1 MPLVTD
7 LFNTADIPA
16 DLAKKSFAA
25 MIARMMPNGEA
36 PLFGMSALMGEE
48 TAVQTEHGF
57 FQKTM
62 VFPQAQVNGAITS
75 GVTALVVDSNIELI
89 PGMLMIVNST
99 SEIIRVEAVNAN
111 GTGVTITRGVGG
123 GAATIP
129 DNELLYQVGTA
140 FPEASDRPLSMT
152 IAPVK
157 VTNLTQIFRNTWS
170 ISGTSKAI
178 QNIAG
183 SDNVAESR
191 IDCAAFHASDI
202 ERALFWGKKS
212 SSTLNGQPF
221 RTMDGLINMVSTL
234 ANYPSSYSVPN
245 VFTAGGTTTY
255 DQLEGYLDPV
265 FNQNTD
271 PKVGNVRTLFVGG
284 TALRVLNN
292 IGRLSGE
299 YQIVENQT
307 SWGMKFRTFHIA
319 RGTFNVVE
327 HPQFN
332 TNATWS
338 KMAVAVDMSTFKLA
352 YLNGR
357 KTENKEF
364 NMEGSTAQDD
374 GIDAVGGTLTS
385 ELTAV
390 CKNIPANAVIKGL
403 TAAA

>member
-7 LFNTADIPA
+7 LFNSADITT
-16 DLAKKSFAA
+16 DLAKKSFAG

-36 PLFGMSALMGEE
+36 PLFGMTALMGEE
-48 TAVQTEHGF
+48 TALQTEHGF

-62 VFPQAQVNGAITS
+62 VFPSAQVNGGIAA
-75 GVTALVVDSNIELI
+75 GVTALVVDSNIQLI
-89 PGMLMIVNST
+89 PGMLLINNTTNEIVL
-99 SEIIRVEAVNAN
+99 VDAVNAN
-111 GTGVTITRGVGG
+111 TTGVTIIRAVGG
-123 GAATIP
+123 GAAAIA
-129 DNELLYQVGTA
+129 DNEVLYQIGTA

-152 IAPVK
+152 IAPVRI
-157 VTNLTQIFRNTWS
+157 TNNTQIFRNTWA

-191 IDCAAFHASDI
+191 TDCAAFHASDI
-202 ERALFWGKKS
+202 ERAMFFGKKS
-212 SSTLNGQPF
+212 ATTLGGQPF
-221 RTMDGLINMVSTL
+221 RTMDGLISLISNLSYYPPSYASANVS
-234 ANYPSSYSVPN
+234 
-245 VFTAGGTTTY
+245 TAGGTTTY
-255 DQLEGYLDPV
+255 AQLEGYLDPV
-265 FNQNTD
+265 FDQASD
-271 PKVGNVRTLFVGG
+271 PKIGNVRTLFVGG
-284 TALRVLNN
+284 TALRVINN

-307 SWGMKFRTFHIA
+307 SWGLKFRTFHIA

-338 KMAVAVDMSTFKLA
+338 KMAVAVDMSSFKLA

-364 NMEGSTAQDD
+364 NMDGNTAQDN

-385 ELTAV
+385 ELT
-390 CKNIPANAVIKGL
+390 CLSKNIPANAVIKNL